1 MKPSILIPVP
11 NHPEQYGNVRRTQEL
26 GVAVGMHQKDLD
38 KDNLSR
44 VIQQVTK
51 GNLKLRLEKMSQ
63 EISLSNG
70 LTHTIDAIR
79 KLLY

>member
-1 MKPSILIPVP
+1 
-11 NHPEQYGNVRRTQEL
+11 
-26 GVAVGMHQKDLD
+26 VAVGMHQKDLD